1 MSAEPD
7 LRLSLDPASEE
18 YQRKRRKGLRPVVF
32 WVPDTSDPEVR
43 ERIRR
48 EVQAINNSPHAKED
62 MDFIESVSVLFDEE
76 HETEHD
82 RLS

>member
-7 LRLSLDPASEE
+7 LRPSLDPESEK
-18 YQRKRRKGLRPVVF
+18 YQRMRRKGLRPRVI

-48 EVQAINNSPHAKED
+48 EVQAINNSPRAKED
-62 MDFIESVSVLFDEE
+62 MDFIESTSILFDE
-76 HETEHD
+76 
-82 RLS
+82 